1 MKKIGIVGWNTGE
14 NSFGVTKPYIDWLS
28 RFGLVQILSP
38 QQGVDNTIDLLVLPG
53 GLDIAPQSMGQVP
66 GFFTSNTDV
75 MKQYFYDNNLNQYL
89 EKGTPIFGIC
99 LGFQQLC
106 VKFGAQLKQNYGFA
120 YSNKGRFEKVDTL
133 EAKPGLFEIVDE
145 TSFKRIKKYDVNS
158 LHHQG
163 CFSKD
168 SEDVFIEGTSIE
180 ILAIDNTFKN
190 VEIAKFNDN
199 VYGVQYHPEEINDT
213 LASLIINKLLKNG
226 TN

>member
-1 MKKIGIVGWNTGE
+1 MEKKIGVVGWNTGD

-28 RFGLVQILSP
+28 KFGIVQILAP
-38 QQGVDNTIDLLVLPG
+38 QKNIDDTIDLLVLPG

-75 MKQYFYDNNLNQYL
+75 MKQYFYDNNLEQYL

-120 YSNKGRFEKVDTL
+120 YSNKSRFEKVDNL
-133 EAKPGLFEIVDE
+133 EAQSGLFELVDE
-145 TSFKRIKKYDVNS
+145 IEFKKVFKKYEVNS

-163 CFSKD
+163 CFLNG
-168 SEDVFIEGTSIE
+168 IENTTIE
-180 ILAIDNTFKN
+180 PLAIEKDFKN
-190 VEIAKFNDN
+190 IEIAKFSDN
-199 VYGVQYHPEEINDT
+199 VYGVQYHPEEINDGI
-213 LASLIINKLLKNG
+213 ANIIIKKLLND
-226 TN
+226 N